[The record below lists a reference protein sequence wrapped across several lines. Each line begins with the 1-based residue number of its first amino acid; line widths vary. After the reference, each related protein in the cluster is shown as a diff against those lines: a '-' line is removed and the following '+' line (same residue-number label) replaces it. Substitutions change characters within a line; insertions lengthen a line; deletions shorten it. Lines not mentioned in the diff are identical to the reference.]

1 MRGISKRA
9 SEMLEDTNVEDL
21 ANIKTTNIKRAL
33 TDFIS
38 CENILTS
45 IPTDNGSAS
54 FNNKKTCRNNFS
66 QKTNMLMNF
75 QSL

>member
-1 MRGISKRA
+1 
-9 SEMLEDTNVEDL
+9 MLEDTNVEDL
-21 ANIKTTNIKRAL
+21 ANIKTPNIKRAL
-33 TDFIS
+33 TDVIS

-45 IPTDNGSAS
+45 IRTDNGSAS
-54 FNNKKTCRNNFS
+54 FKKNVQNNFS